1 MADDLTIAPLSAWGL
16 PSIQKP
22 IVIAGPCSAETEDQV
37 MAAARAI
44 RALGIGVFRAGIWKP
59 RTRPGSFEGV
69 GAVGLRWLQ
78 RAKAETGLMV
88 TVEVANAKHVYEAL
102 KAGVDILWVGART
115 TVNPFAIQEIADALA
130 GVDIPV
136 LVKNPVNPDAELWL
150 GAIERLNKAGI
161 TRIGALHR
169 GFSGV
174 ERSPLRNEPQW
185 QIPIEVRRRLPAL
198 PMFCDPSHIAGCREL
213 LRDIA
218 QRAVNLDFQGLM
230 IETHCDPDNAWS
242 DPRQQ
247 ITPQQLDGLLKAL
260 VLREPNS
267 ADSDYQRQLSELR
280 EAIDQLDGD
289 LLSILARRMGV
300 VEQIGRIKKANGITV
315 LQAGRWDQIV
325 RRVHEAGSERGLSDG
340 FLDTVF
346 RAIHQES
353 INKQQRILDD
363 LS

>member
-1 MADDLTIAPLSAWGL
+1 
-16 PSIQKP
+16 
-22 IVIAGPCSAETEDQV
+22 
-37 MAAARAI
+37 
-44 RALGIGVFRAGIWKP
+44 
-59 RTRPGSFEGV
+59 
-69 GAVGLRWLQ
+69 
-78 RAKAETGLMV
+78 
-88 TVEVANAKHVYEAL
+88 
-102 KAGVDILWVGART
+102 
-115 TVNPFAIQEIADALA
+115 
-130 GVDIPV
+130 
-136 LVKNPVNPDAELWL
+136 
-150 GAIERLNKAGI
+150 
-161 TRIGALHR
+161 
-169 GFSGV
+169 
-174 ERSPLRNEPQW
+174 
-185 QIPIEVRRRLPAL
+185 
-198 PMFCDPSHIAGCREL
+198 MFCDPSHIAGCREL

>member
-16 PSIQKP
+16 PSLEKP

-44 RALGIGVFRAGIWKP
+44 KALGIGVFRAGIWKP

-69 GAVGLRWLQ
+69 GSVGLRWLQ
-78 RAKAETGLMV
+78 RAKAETGLMT
-88 TVEVANAKHVYEAL
+88 TVEVANVKHVYEAL

-130 GVDIPV
+130 GVDVPV
-136 LVKNPVNPDAELWL
+136 LVKNPVNPDLELWL

-174 ERSPLRNEPQW
+174 ERSSLRNEPQW

-213 LRDIA
+213 LHDIA

-230 IETHCDPDNAWS
+230 IEAHCDPDNAWS
-242 DPRQQ
+242 DARQQ
-247 ITPQQLDGLLKAL
+247 VTPGQLHDLLTAL
-260 VLREPNS
+260 VLRATNS
-267 ADSDYQRQLSELR
+267 PDSDYQRQLSELR

-289 LLSILARRMGV
+289 LLTILVRRMDV
-300 VEQIGRIKKANGITV
+300 VERIGRIKKANGITV

-325 RRVHEAGSERGLSDG
+325 RRVHQAASERGLSEG
-340 FLDTVF
+340 FIDTVF
-346 RAIHQES
+346 RAIHEES
-353 INKQQRILDD
+353 INKQQRILDN
-363 LS
+363 LA